1 MVYYNYGRI
10 KAISANIKESLM
22 DLDNALAVYDEMKDN
37 SNMESIIGNSV
48 RMSFVQIRE
57 EIFSAITSILKS
69 SGLSVNSFQNNMD
82 MIEECRKNGYF
93 TKVDNTFFI
102 VFTFFIVLNKYRN
115 SACHRYKQPSVE
127 DIASFYKSKK
137 EQILSILDDLE
148 NIINKK

>member
-82 MIEECRKNGYF
+82 MIEECRKNRYF

-102 VFTFFIVLNKYRN
+102 VLSKYSN

-137 EQILSILDDLE
+137 EHILSILDDLE

>member
-22 DLDNALAVYDEMKDN
+22 DLDNALAVYDEMKYN

-102 VFTFFIVLNKYRN
+102 VLSKYSN

>member
-102 VFTFFIVLNKYRN
+102 VLNKYRN

>member
-102 VFTFFIVLNKYRN
+102 VLNKYSN

>member
-10 KAISANIKESLM
+10 KSISANIKESLM
-22 DLDNALAVYDEMKDN
+22 DLDNALAVYNEMKDKG
-37 SNMESIIGNSV
+37 NMESIIGNSI

-69 SGLSVNSFQNNMD
+69 SGLSVNIFQNNMD

-102 VFTFFIVLNKYRN
+102 VLNKYGN

-127 DIASFYKSKK
+127 DIKSFYKNKK
-137 EQILSILDDLE
+137 EQILFILDDLE
-148 NIINKK
+148 SITNKI

>member
-22 DLDNALAVYDEMKDN
+22 DLDNALAVYDEMKYN

-102 VFTFFIVLNKYRN
+102 VLNKYRN

>member
-57 EIFSAITSILKS
+57 EIFSVITSILKS

-102 VFTFFIVLNKYRN
+102 VLNKYRN

-137 EQILSILDDLE
+137 EHILSILDDLE
-148 NIINKK
+148 NVINKK

>member
-102 VFTFFIVLNKYRN
+102 VLSKYSN

-137 EQILSILDDLE
+137 EHILSVLDDLE

>member
-82 MIEECRKNGYF
+82 MIEECRKNRYF
-93 TKVDNTFFI
+93 TKVDN
-102 VFTFFIVLNKYRN
+102 TFFIVLNKYRN

-137 EQILSILDDLE
+137 EHILSILDDLE

>member
-102 VFTFFIVLNKYRN
+102 VMSKYSN

>member
-102 VFTFFIVLNKYRN
+102 VLSKYSN

>member
-93 TKVDNTFFI
+93 TKVNN
-102 VFTFFIVLNKYRN
+102 TFFIVLNKYRN

>member
-22 DLDNALAVYDEMKDN
+22 DLDNALAVYDEMKYN

-93 TKVDNTFFI
+93 
-102 VFTFFIVLNKYRN
+102 
-115 SACHRYKQPSVE
+115 H
-127 DIASFYKSKK
+127 
-137 EQILSILDDLE
+137 LS
-148 NIINKK
+148 